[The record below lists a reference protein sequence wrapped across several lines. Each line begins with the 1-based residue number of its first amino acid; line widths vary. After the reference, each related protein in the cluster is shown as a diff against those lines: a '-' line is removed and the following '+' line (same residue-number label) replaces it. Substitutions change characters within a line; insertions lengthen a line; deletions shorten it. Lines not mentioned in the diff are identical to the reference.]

1 MVLLTSHK
9 TDVYAKESGEN
20 ESHTNGESRVGYWL
34 HQHWCHAAKCLLL
47 LLSDLDHLA
56 LPTEEKQFLYY
67 TEDLSMVNITL
78 IFHSFVTAPWPGL
91 CRGRTGRGVVQDNS
105 CLFLLSAFFA
115 SSQTGVTKNPV
126 LHFTD

>member
-91 CRGRTGRGVVQDNS
+91 CRGKDRTRS
-105 CLFLLSAFFA
+105 CAGQFLLISPFCFLCFQPDRGDKEPC
-115 SSQTGVTKNPV
+115 SP
-126 LHFTD
+126 LH